1 MDRPGHLRRG
11 RVTLFAYSDYIH
23 LPGAD
28 LALDPPRRS
37 AFAAVSHGHS
47 DHIARH
53 LAGIA
58 TPATKALVARR
69 LGICRLAPLEYGEAI
84 ERQGHRISLEPA
96 GHVLGAAQV
105 VVDAPDGRRL
115 VYTGDF
121 SVRPRQTV
129 HSAVPIRADVLIME
143 CTFGQ
148 PRYVF
153 PSDGEIRERIR
164 EFVDRALADSLVP
177 VLLGYALGK
186 AQEAMAL
193 IGGMGYSVRV
203 HPTVAALAEVYRQF
217 GVDLGPYSVFDGD
230 VAPGEV
236 LIAPP
241 NVRGIKLPRRFRTLY
256 LSGWALDRS
265 AKYRLG
271 VDEAI
276 PLSDHADFAELTEF
290 VARVQP
296 GRVYTTHGPSAF
308 ADHLRRLGFNAE
320 HLGTHQ
326 PMLF

>member
-1 MDRPGHLRRG
+1 MASGPSREKSGALVFTYH
-11 RVTLFAYSDYIH
+11 DYIH
-23 LPGAD
+23 LPAAD

-37 AFAAVSHGHS
+37 TFAAVSHGHS

-58 TPATKALVARR
+58 TPATTALVARR
-69 LGICRLAPLEYGEAI
+69 LGTCRLTPVEYGESI
-84 ERQGHRISLEPA
+84 ERQEHRISFEPA

-105 VVDAPDGRRL
+105 VVDAPDGCRL

-129 HSAVPIRADVLIME
+129 RPAVPIRADVLIME

-153 PSDGEIRERIR
+153 PSDDEIRERIR
-164 EFVDRALADSLVP
+164 EFIDRALADSLTP

-193 IGGMGYSVRV
+193 VGGMGYSVRV
-203 HPTVAALAEVYRQF
+203 HPAVAELAEVYRNF
-217 GVDLGPYSVFDGD
+217 GIALGTYSVFDGD
-230 VAPGEV
+230 VAPGQV

-241 NVRGIKLPRRFRTLY
+241 SARGIKLPHRCRTLY

-265 AKYRLG
+265 ARYRLG
-271 VDEAI
+271 VDDAI
-276 PLSDHADFAELTEF
+276 PLSDHADFAELVAF
-290 VARVQP
+290 VAEVQP